1 MLIIELFVHI
11 FVLFLLALWAV
22 VILRLFQI
30 TREDKKPIDFDPKE

>member
-1 MLIIELFVHI
+1 MLIVELLVHI

-30 TREDKKPIDFDPKE
+30 TRDDKKPLDFDPRE